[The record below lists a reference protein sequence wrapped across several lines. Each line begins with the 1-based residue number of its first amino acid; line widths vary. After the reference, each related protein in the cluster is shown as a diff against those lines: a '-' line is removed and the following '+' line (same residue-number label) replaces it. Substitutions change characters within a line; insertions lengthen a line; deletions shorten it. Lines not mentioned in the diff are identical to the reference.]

1 MIVDKYN
8 TEGDLSNSFNSNS
21 AMEIANNSI
30 GEKSRYEVKEILQK
44 HYMSYGY
51 KIIIN
56 ND

>member
-44 HYMSYGY
+44 LYELWLQ

>member
-21 AMEIANNSI
+21 AMEANSI

-51 KIIIN
+51 KKN
-56 ND
+56 NK

>member
-30 GEKSRYEVKEILQK
+30 GEKSRYEVKEILQN
-44 HYMSYGY
+44 YMSYGY
-51 KIIIN
+51 KKIIIN

>member
-30 GEKSRYEVKEILQK
+30 GENLGMKLKKYYKS
-44 HYMSYGY
+44 
-51 KIIIN
+51 II
-56 ND
+56 

>member
-21 AMEIANNSI
+21 AMEANNSI

-51 KIIIN
+51 KK
-56 ND
+56 